1 VLAFSTTSVL
11 YLVLFGALI
20 AWYTAKTLLVR

>member
-1 VLAFSTTSVL
+1 MAFSTTSLL

-20 AWYTAKTLLVR
+20 AWYTMKMLLVR